1 MTTSLKK
8 LNNEVSDFLDQQN
21 HILRKEIDLLRIC
34 ILSTNENLVEN
45 IKWNAPNYSFN
56 EVDCIT
62 MKIQPPTSKQIQL
75 IFHRGAKK
83 QEQPKNKL
91 IEVQSNLLIWK
102 ENDRAIA
109 SFKTI
114 TEIETA
120 EFELKEIIKK
130 WIQAI

>member
-21 HILRKEIDLLRIC
+21 HILRKEIDRLRIC